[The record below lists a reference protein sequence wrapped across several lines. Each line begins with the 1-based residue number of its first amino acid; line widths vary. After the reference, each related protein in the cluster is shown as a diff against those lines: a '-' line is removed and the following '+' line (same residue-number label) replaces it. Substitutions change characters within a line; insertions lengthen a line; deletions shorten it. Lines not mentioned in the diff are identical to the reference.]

1 MDAEQ
6 LCYTSGEEIEIGDR
20 VQFDGTYATVVVVS
34 DGENYQ
40 TAPGFEDY
48 AGVERGVTVSD
59 DDGTV
64 TTIGDLDARLMFVD
78 RGAV

>member
-6 LCYTSGEEIEIGDR
+6 PCYTSGEEIEIGDR
-20 VQFDGTYATVVVVS
+20 VQFDGTYATVVVIS

-64 TTIGDLDARLMFVD
+64 TTVGDMDTRLIFVD
-78 RGAV
+78 RGTV